1 MALVVPL
8 ATSLVSNVRYVALVV
23 RVRILQIPDLVI
35 TMVPMRTKFWSE
47 NLEGKD
53 HSEDIGVDGK
63 ILLRWMFG
71 KHDGKVWTGYI

>member
-1 MALVVPL
+1 
-8 ATSLVSNVRYVALVV
+8 
-23 RVRILQIPDLVI
+23 LQIPDLVI